1 MSDWINRPVS
11 EIYMAFQEERLTPE
25 ALIDEAIAR
34 YEKWEPILK
43 AYKTWDNE
51 SSLKQAEY
59 ASQTLKAGK
68 ATSLLTGIPL
78 SVKDIYGVAGFPI
91 YAGSPKK
98 LPEIW
103 SNDGVLIGSVR
114 KKVPVITGK
123 THTVEFAFGGL
134 GTNPHWGTPRNPW
147 DANQHRVPGGS
158 SSGAGV
164 SLWQGSALIAFG
176 TDTGGSVRVPASM
189 TGTVGLKTTKNRWST
204 NLITRLSS
212 SFDTPGILAKSVEDI
227 AYGFA
232 SIDPET
238 LDREASVVRPK
249 EINNVKIGITKDYF
263 WDKCTND
270 IATEVDKFIS
280 NLSSMGATTV
290 PIEMKEVYPAVE
302 LWSEGSIV
310 ASEGYEFLQTNL
322 PDWIQTL
329 DPNVANRLEV
339 AKKAKTID
347 YIKALEKLSTLS
359 AIIWNKL
366 DAVDV
371 LAIPTVPISPPM
383 LSDVTDPKDY
393 SEKNILA
400 LSNTM
405 PINTLGLCAISI
417 PIGKDKFGMPVGLQ
431 LVTLPDREESLIAVA
446 LGIEKK
452 YGTPI
457 EQFGTPPLGGNL

>member
-1 MSDWINRPVS
+1 
-11 EIYMAFQEERLTPE
+11 
-25 ALIDEAIAR
+25 
-34 YEKWEPILK
+34 
-43 AYKTWDNE
+43 
-51 SSLKQAEY
+51 
-59 ASQTLKAGK
+59 
-68 ATSLLTGIPL
+68 
-78 SVKDIYGVAGFPI
+78 
-91 YAGSPKK
+91 
-98 LPEIW
+98 
-103 SNDGVLIGSVR
+103 
-114 KKVPVITGK
+114 
-123 THTVEFAFGGL
+123 
-134 GTNPHWGTPRNPW
+134 
-147 DANQHRVPGGS
+147 
-158 SSGAGV
+158 
-164 SLWQGSALIAFG
+164 
-176 TDTGGSVRVPASM
+176 
-189 TGTVGLKTTKNRWST
+189 
-204 NLITRLSS
+204 
-212 SFDTPGILAKSVEDI
+212 
-227 AYGFA
+227 
-232 SIDPET
+232 
-238 LDREASVVRPK
+238 
-249 EINNVKIGITKDYF
+249 
-263 WDKCTND
+263 
-270 IATEVDKFIS
+270 
-280 NLSSMGATTV
+280 MGATTV

>member
-1 MSDWINRPVS
+1 MSDWINRPLS
-11 EIYMAFQEERLTPE
+11 EIYKAFQEERLTPE
-25 ALIDEAIAR
+25 ALINEAIAR

-43 AYKTWDNE
+43 AYKTWDNK
-51 SSLKQAEY
+51 SSAKQAEY

-78 SVKDIYGVAGFPI
+78 SVKDIYGVTGFPI

-103 SNDGVLIGSVR
+103 SNDGLLIGNVR

-164 SLWQGSALIAFG
+164 SLWQGSAIIAFG

-280 NLSSMGATTV
+280 NLSSMGATTI

-339 AKKAKTID
+339 AKKAKTIN

-359 AIIWNKL
+359 TKMWNKL
-366 DAVDV
+366 DAIDV
-371 LAIPTVPISPPM
+371 LAIPTVPISPPL
-383 LSDVTDPKDY
+383 LSDIEDPKEY
-393 SEKNILA
+393 IKNNILA

-405 PINTLGLCAISI
+405 PVNTLGLCALSM

-431 LVTLPDREESLIAVA
+431 LVTLPNREESLIAVA
-446 LGIEKK
+446 LGIEKQL
-452 YGTPI
+452 GTPI
-457 EQFGTPPLGGNL
+457 EQFGAPPLGGNL

>member
-11 EIYMAFQEERLTPE
+11 EIYMAFQEESLTPE

-43 AYKTWDNE
+43 AYKTWDSE
-51 SSLKQAEY
+51 SSAKQAEY
-59 ASQTLKAGK
+59 ASQTLKVGK
-68 ATSLLTGIPL
+68 TTSLLTGIPL

-329 DPNVANRLEV
+329 DPNVANRLEA
-339 AKKAKTID
+339 AKKAKTIN

-366 DAVDV
+366 DAVDI

-383 LSDVTDPKDY
+383 LSDVADPKDY

-431 LVTLPDREESLIAVA
+431 LVTLPDREESLISIA